1 MEQLRPMLRKSSS
14 IQSLSSASVSQLVQT
29 QKGDTVFNSS
39 LSVYSH
45 VAVSLARFAQG
56 AKIAEETTCL
66 TLGISLDL
74 LKRRRVKRLSPR
86 HHAWRTANTKNKDAT
101 L

>member
-1 MEQLRPMLRKSSS
+1 MLRKSSS

-29 QKGDTVFNSS
+29 QKGDTIFNSS

-56 AKIAEETTCL
+56 AKIAVKVICPG
-66 TLGISLDL
+66 LGIASDL
-74 LKRRRVKRLSPR
+74 RNRRRVTSFRPATSFQ
-86 HHAWRTANTKNKDAT
+86 ANYKHQK
-101 L
+101 